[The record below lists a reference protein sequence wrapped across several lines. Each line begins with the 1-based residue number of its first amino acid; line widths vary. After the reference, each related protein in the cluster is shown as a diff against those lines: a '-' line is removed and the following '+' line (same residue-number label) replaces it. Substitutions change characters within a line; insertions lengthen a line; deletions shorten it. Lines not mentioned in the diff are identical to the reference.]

1 MIEVKVMQS
10 GEGGAFSVEVADT
23 ATVLEVKQQIAASRP
38 NAATENQKLIY
49 AGRILENG
57 KTLSSIGFKSGNTV
71 HLVVKNP
78 SAAAPATSTPAAAAP
93 PLGGMGG
100 LGAMFGGAN
109 PMAGM
114 SGGNQEAMQA
124 MMNNPEMMQQMMD
137 SPMVQGMMNNPDSME
152 MARNPALRDEMI
164 RNQDRAMANIESMP
178 GGHNLLAQ
186 MHHSTVEPM
195 MEAMAG
201 RGGGTPSSTSGQSA
215 AERANPFIALLRPP
229 ESGAP
234 NTSPLPSPWAPT
246 TGSRSPSSSSTA
258 SSAGGAGPAANPFGG
273 LFGAGGGGGGGMPGM
288 SGMPGMPGMPAGMDP
303 SMMNPERAAEMM
315 ENPMFRG
322 MRAVAADPTLMRQV
336 MNPEMIRAAAQMHR
350 ATGGQMPGMGGMGMP
365 GATPA
370 AATAPA
376 PGAATP
382 GANPFAGLFGAGGA
396 GGAMMPPP
404 PANPR
409 ETYASQL
416 EQMRGMGFYDEAA
429 NLQALTATQGNVSA
443 AVERLLSQFGLT

>member
-1 MIEVKVMQS
+1 MIAVKVMQS

-93 PLGGMGG
+93 PRGGMGG

-137 SPMVQGMMNNPDSME
+137 SPMVQGMMNNPDVMREMMMSNPQMRAAIEANPEMERILLDPATIRQSME

-273 LFGAGGGGGGGMPGM
+273 LFGAGGGGGGGWKLNKKEQHKDVDSS
-288 SGMPGMPGMPAGMDP
+288 SGCDL
-303 SMMNPERAAEMM
+303 
-315 ENPMFRG
+315 
-322 MRAVAADPTLMRQV
+322 PT
-336 MNPEMIRAAAQMHR
+336 
-350 ATGGQMPGMGGMGMP
+350 G
-365 GATPA
+365 
-370 AATAPA
+370 
-376 PGAATP
+376 
-382 GANPFAGLFGAGGA
+382 
-396 GGAMMPPP
+396 
-404 PANPR
+404 
-409 ETYASQL
+409 
-416 EQMRGMGFYDEAA
+416 
-429 NLQALTATQGNVSA
+429 
-443 AVERLLSQFGLT
+443 